1 MTLSAI
7 GTSRNLSTPRAIFA
21 LMLREMVTSYGRSP
35 GGYIWA
41 VLEPVAAIGLLAVAF
56 SVAFDTPLLGASFPL
71 FYATGYLPYMLFH
84 DVTNKSATAVRFS
97 LPLLSFA
104 VINWLDVIFARFLLN
119 VLTHLMVGAL
129 VIAAMLIALE
139 TRATPDLGRILMTT
153 CMGAAL
159 ALGAGMLNAWAFLAF
174 PVWERIWGVAT
185 RPLFIASGIF
195 FLFDDLPEWVQSFLW
210 YNPLF
215 HVTGE
220 MRRGFYATYSPDY
233 INPSYV
239 FGVSFGLL
247 VLGLMLL
254 HRDSDDLIHK

>member
-1 MTLSAI
+1 MTPTVTH
-7 GTSRNLSTPRAIFA
+7 TSRRLSTSRAVLA

-56 SVAFDTPLLGASFPL
+56 SLAFDTPLLGASFPL

-84 DVTNKSATAVRFS
+84 DVTNKSATAVRYS

-104 VINWLDVIFARFLLN
+104 VINWLDVIVARFLLN
-119 VLTHLMVGAL
+119 VLTHLVVGAL
-129 VIAAMLIALE
+129 VIATMLVTLE
-139 TRATPDLGRILMTT
+139 THATPDMGRILIATLMVV
-153 CMGAAL
+153 AV

-174 PVWERIWGVAT
+174 PVWERIWAVAT

-239 FGVSFGLL
+239 FGASLGLL
-247 VLGLMLL
+247 ALGLMLL